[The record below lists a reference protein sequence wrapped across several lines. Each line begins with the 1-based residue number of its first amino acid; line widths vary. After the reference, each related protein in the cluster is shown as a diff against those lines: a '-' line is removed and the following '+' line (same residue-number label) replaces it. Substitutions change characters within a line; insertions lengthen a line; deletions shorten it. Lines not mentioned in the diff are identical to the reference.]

1 MRIDSAFPS
10 TYLKAAD
17 LQGRNVSVVMD
28 HVKMEDIGG
37 DHKPILYFRGKEKG
51 LVLNKTNSNNISIA
65 YGYETD
71 EWTGKAIELFPTM
84 VDFQGKSVEAIRC
97 RPPRAGTNG
106 NGNGHA
112 QRSQHPYAP
121 PQYETTAAA
130 GGAGSDGDL
139 DDSIP
144 FISCALDH
152 ELLLRKKVIL

>member
-17 LQGRNVSVVMD
+17 LQGRNVTVTMD

-51 LVLNKTNSNNISIA
+51 LVLNKTNSNNISAA

-71 EWTGKAIELFPTM
+71 AWAGQTIELFPTM

-97 RPPRAGTNG
+97 RAPRNG
-106 NGNGHA
+106 A
-112 QRSQHPYAP
+112 QTRTAAAAPQQHPYAP
-121 PQYETTAAA
+121 PQYDA
-130 GGAGSDGDL
+130 GGRDL
-139 DDSIP
+139 DDEIP
-144 FISCALDH
+144 F
-152 ELLLRKKVIL
+152 